1 LKFNYF
7 VQKKAS
13 GEDTEKTGL
22 LHAFFHCI
30 LGHLICHR
38 ATNHKNYRI
47 FAFCGIGGQDKILHD
62 AMTIPF
68 SAQDIEA
75 IARVLDISPTK
86 QDSAWM
92 WQMVN
97 GSTGQAQTVMVHESV
112 DFGNDE
118 VGSLIAVQTGHGYFE
133 LHGCNHVMLFE
144 PDEVIFLR
152 VDDLHVSS
160 MVIGKNCTCSMFAPI
175 KRELLRTDPI
185 LLDPAVLMSAM
196 QMSIAESILS

>member
-1 LKFNYF
+1 MSGVLKSQELSYF
-7 VQKKAS
+7 YTLRHKAD
-13 GEDTEKTGL
+13 E
-22 LHAFFHCI
+22 
-30 LGHLICHR
+30 
-38 ATNHKNYRI
+38 TN
-47 FAFCGIGGQDKILHD
+47 FLHD

-86 QDSAWM
+86 QDSAWT
-92 WQMVN
+92 WQMSN
-97 GSTGQAQTVMVHESV
+97 NATGQAQTIIVHESV
-112 DFGNDE
+112 DFGNDDTS
-118 VGSLIAVQTGHGYFE
+118 SLIAVQTGHGYFE
-133 LHGCNHVMLFE
+133 LHGCTHVMLFE

-152 VDDLHVSS
+152 VDDVHVSS

-175 KRELLRTDPI
+175 KRELLRTDLI